1 MTQSKCCTTQSF
13 TEQLELDNHERNDG
27 VRGERELGPVDAPGF
42 RRLLFSGSL
51 GGAGAA
57 AAWGLSNTPF
67 LTLEY
72 SWVVSC
78 PLPRWRTTSWAL
90 VNKQF
95 KSRQTTRLK
104 PKIYLVSLITS
115 KHEDQETERGMKMMS
130 TLNSSMYRQHIDGLT
145 FHNRTRP
152 AVVGAP
158 YVLCVFVVGVV
169 LLGVGTFVTSH
180 GHREDGTTDPALLVV
195 GPVLLGLG
203 SMLLLGS
210 VLLCVVA
217 CCRNRQLRE
226 ALSDELYTIGASTF
240 YSGKRLMPSDG
251 EKDDDVDRDPPRYPL
266 SYPGAAM
273 RGIEN
278 PSGPHHPQTQA
289 VMFLA
294 NTVTEERNRQQRKAS
309 TARKYSRYLS
319 QEPSGHLEVSRGHH
333 YFDDPHHQAPL
344 TPRSDLRHLDHLGLD
359 RLRRVDPQL
368 QLTYGWDGMTPEEVL
383 SGQGARERASSMSVR
398 LTPTT
403 HVMGPTEHRLRR
415 NITYSAASR
424 HRVQQQRQMERRQL
438 YGSQQLPVA
447 SMETVEQQQQQYPPP
462 PPPPGPLRRKRS
474 SRRGSSKGKDS
485 PATPKILPLP
495 KFDPELIRA
504 LGIETERPQMTRG
517 ISEEGILD
525 HSAQRHHS
533 DAWRHDPAITHGS
546 LGSPRRRPSVAMGV
560 RGKKV
565 QQMANRPIPSMNSSD
580 IDLYRESSGM
590 TTNRQQTLDPSS
602 SHATTLDVTTD
613 TGAAGLSSRTGSSPV
628 LCLPP
633 PDGIEPLSL
642 LDTQREENS
651 DSDGIYV
658 GKSRDTRDSEGQYNK
673 RKDSK
678 HRHRRKRRDTS
689 DSERQYSRRGNYSGS
704 EHQYNSNK
712 REEDS
717 DNLGEGST
725 RGGPPSSLRS
735 SPSPTSIRPLS
746 SISSESCCSDCYH
759 EGDLGNKNLGN
770 VDLERGDFGD
780 KDTGD
785 TQTQLEEGRG

>member
-1 MTQSKCCTTQSF
+1 
-13 TEQLELDNHERNDG
+13 
-27 VRGERELGPVDAPGF
+27 
-42 RRLLFSGSL
+42 
-51 GGAGAA
+51 
-57 AAWGLSNTPF
+57 
-67 LTLEY
+67 
-72 SWVVSC
+72 
-78 PLPRWRTTSWAL
+78 
-90 VNKQF
+90 
-95 KSRQTTRLK
+95 
-104 PKIYLVSLITS
+104 
-115 KHEDQETERGMKMMS
+115 MKMMS
-130 TLNSSMYRQHIDGLT
+130 TMNSSMYRQHIDGVT

-152 AVVGAP
+152 AIVGAP

-169 LLGVGTFVTSH
+169 LLAVGTFVTSH

-203 SMLLLGS
+203 SMFLLGS
-210 VLLCVVA
+210 VLLCVMA

-240 YSGKRLMPSDG
+240 YSGKRLMHSEG
-251 EKDDDVDRDPPRYPL
+251 EKDDDGDGDPPRYPL
-266 SYPGAAM
+266 SYPGAAL

-278 PSGPHHPQTQA
+278 PSGPAHPQTQA
-289 VMFLA
+289 VMILA

-309 TARKYSRYLS
+309 SAREYPGHLP
-319 QEPSGHLEVSRGHH
+319 QEPSGYLEVSRGHH
-333 YFDDPHHQAPL
+333 YLHDPHHQAPL
-344 TPRSDLRHLDHLGLD
+344 TPRSDLHHLDHLGLD

-368 QLTYGWDGMTPEEVL
+368 QLTHGWDGMMPEEVL

-398 LTPTT
+398 LAPTT
-403 HVMGPTEHRLRR
+403 YMMGPTEHRLRR

-447 SMETVEQQQQQYPPP
+447 SMETVEQQQQQQYPP
-462 PPPPGPLRRKRS
+462 PPPPGPHRRKGS
-474 SRRGSSKGKDS
+474 GRRGSRKGKDS

-504 LGIETERPQMTRG
+504 LGITTERPKLIRG
-517 ISEEGILD
+517 SSEEGILD
-525 HSAQRHHS
+525 HRAQRHHS

-546 LGSPRRRPSVAMGV
+546 LGSPRRRPSVVMGV

-565 QQMANRPIPSMNSSD
+565 QQMANRPIPSLNSSD

-590 TTNRQQTLDPSS
+590 TTNRPQTLDPSS
-602 SHATTLDVTTD
+602 SHATTLNVTTD
-613 TGAAGLSSRTGSSPV
+613 TGAAGMSSRTGSSPV

-633 PDGIEPLSL
+633 PEGTEPLSL
-642 LDTQREENS
+642 PDTQREEEDS
-651 DSDGIYV
+651 DSDGLYV
-658 GKSRDTRDSEGQYNK
+658 MKSRDTRVSEGQYNK
-673 RKDSK
+673 RKGENRGSK

-689 DSERQYSRRGNYSGS
+689 DSERQYSREGDYSGS
-704 EHQYNSNK
+704 EHQYNSSK

-725 RGGPPSSLRS
+725 YRGGPPSSLRS
-735 SPSPTSIRPLS
+735 SQSPTSIRPLS

-780 KDTGD
+780 KDTARD
-785 TQTQLEEGRG
+785 TQTQLEGGRGEM